1 MASRIVSVC
10 MCTFLF
16 LSLYAQRQWAD
27 SPENMLKN
35 DRLNRDIVLKN
46 TNTINTGALEFS
58 PVLYQNGLVYVSSR
72 YKSGEVDEKIGETF
86 FELFYSEMDRNGM
99 PTKPENFSVEIN
111 SQVHEGPVSFNKAGD
126 LMYFTR
132 SNLENGLTKSDS
144 KGRVGLKIYEAQK
157 GYFDWE
163 NVRALAFN
171 SDEYSCVHP
180 SLSADGKRLYF
191 ASNMPGGY
199 GGMDLYV
206 VQKLGSAWSKPI
218 NLGPEINTDRNEVFP
233 FIHESNMLFFSSNGH
248 RGVGGLD
255 IFMIDLGK
263 RKWGSLIN
271 LGRPFNSP
279 EDDLGLILDDSGH
292 IGYFASN
299 RGGGFGKD
307 DIYMFEAPDGI
318 KGITLPNEL
327 NATIVVY
334 DASTSKRS
342 TEAAI
347 RVFER
352 SKDGFVG
359 NEDLYN
365 LELLPS
371 DEDNGELIMKMVRKK
386 ESELGEPKIFT
397 DGEGEANTR
406 LAVGKE
412 FLILV
417 SKPGYTT
424 SEVVYSTK
432 NMTGGTIIEVALEP
446 SNCLT
451 LNGIVSSSNFERR
464 VSNAL
469 VRIVN
474 ECSGR
479 EERIRTN
486 FFGEFETCLQLGC
499 EFSIIADKEGYSQG
513 VSKVSTV
520 RIRGSRSVTAEVS
533 LTPIMG
539 AEIKEPLQEGTVI
552 LLENIYYDFNKSAI
566 RSGAARDLEALVK
579 LMELYPSMEVELGAH
594 TDSRGTQ
601 EYNLQLSLKR
611 AESAKRFLVRK
622 GISPNR
628 IKSSGYGEKMIRN
641 HCTDGINCREEEHQY
656 NRRTEVTITRF
667 DESMKSELLGTD
679 ERKNR

>member
-1 MASRIVSVC
+1 MASKIVSVC
-10 MCTFLF
+10 ICSILV
-16 LSLYAQRQWAD
+16 LSLSAQRKWAG
-27 SPENMLKN
+27 SPEDLSN
-35 DRLNRDIVLKN
+35 DRPNRSIVLRN
-46 TNTINTGALEFS
+46 TNSINTEALEFS

-111 SQVHEGPVSFNKAGD
+111 SQLHEGPVSFNKAGD

-144 KGRVGLKIYEAQK
+144 KGRVGLKIYEAER

-163 NVRALAFN
+163 NVRALSFN

-191 ASNMPGGY
+191 ASDMPGGY

-206 VQKLGSAWSKPI
+206 VQKLGSHWSKPI

-248 RGVGGLD
+248 RGLGGLD
-255 IFMIDLGK
+255 IFMIDLGQ
-263 RKWGSLIN
+263 RKWGNLIN

-279 EDDLGLILDDSGH
+279 NDDLGLILDESGH

-299 RGGGFGKD
+299 RNGGFGKD

-318 KGITLPNEL
+318 KGITLPNDVQ
-327 NATIVVY
+327 ATIVVY

-347 RVFER
+347 RIFER
-352 SKDGFVG
+352 FKDGFVG

-365 LELLPS
+365 VELMPS
-371 DEDNGELIMKMVRKK
+371 DGDSGEMVMKMTRKK
-386 ESELGEPKIFT
+386 EEELGAPKLFT
-397 DGEGEANTR
+397 DSDGEATTR
-406 LAVGKE
+406 LTVGKE

-417 SKPGYTT
+417 SKPGYKTT
-424 SEVVYSTK
+424 ETVYSTD
-432 NMTGGTIIEVALEP
+432 NTAGGAIIEIALEP
-446 SNCLT
+446 SNCLN

-464 VSNAL
+464 VANAV
-469 VRIVN
+469 VRVVN
-474 ECSGR
+474 ECDGK
-479 EERIRTN
+479 EELIRTN

-499 EFSIIADKEGYSQG
+499 EFTIIAEKDGYSEG
-513 VSKVSTV
+513 ISKVSTV
-520 RIRGSRSVTAEVS
+520 RIRGSRSITAEVN

-539 AEIKEPLQEGTVI
+539 AEIKEPLKEGTVI
-552 LLENIYYDFNKSAI
+552 LLENIFYDFNKSAI

-579 LMELYPSMEVELGAH
+579 LMQIYPSMEVELGAH
-594 TDSRGTQ
+594 TDSRGTT
-601 EYNLQLSLKR
+601 EYNHKLSLKR

-622 GISPNR
+622 GISPQR
-628 IKSSGYGEKMIRN
+628 IKSIGYGETRIRN
-641 HCTDGINCREEEHQY
+641 HCKDGVDCREEEHQF

-667 DESMKSELLGTD
+667 DETMKSELSGTS
-679 ERKNR
+679 RQN